1 MAKDKDYS
9 KYFLKAM
16 ERAAES
22 GGSLSSQ
29 SETESQDDAAYG
41 KFICSFYLISNLGI
55 YDNFKQSR
63 VLKIKRSFWTHHK
76 LI

>member
-41 KFICSFYLISNLGI
+41 KFICSYYLISNLGI
-55 YDNFKQSR
+55 
-63 VLKIKRSFWTHHK
+63 
-76 LI
+76 